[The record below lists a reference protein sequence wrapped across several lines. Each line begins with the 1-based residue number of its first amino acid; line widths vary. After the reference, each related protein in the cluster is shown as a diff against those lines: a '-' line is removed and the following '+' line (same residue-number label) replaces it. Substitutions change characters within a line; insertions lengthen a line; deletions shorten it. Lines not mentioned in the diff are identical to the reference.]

1 LRRHQAGETAEIVG
15 RDVHAE
21 GRSGLIGGKERVAG
35 ADEGKEFEGAAP
47 EHPTARGGLNDSAQP
62 GPFVDKNEADGI
74 GTGVGLRLGQ
84 GGDEAIAAIEQ
95 EVEELIAKLLV
106 GDRAGEL
113 LDREDDEGV
122 PVVEG
127 GLPCGE
133 LGGSKRRGG
142 CGRRRSDGGRN
153 VQLERE
159 LEAVVVGN
167 DGRQRA
173 HRSERGLDARDSVGI
188 GGSLHQIAELAQ
200 RLAEVIG
207 EVLEARSEMAL
218 DEIETVK
225 QDGFL
230 VRGVV
235 EVEVDD
241 VELDGEIGADVGRGI
256 DLDDAGPGD
265 RRDAFA
271 VDGKAEAEI
280 GIHRKDEGAI
290 LLREARIGRVKILAL
305 VGPGP

>member
-1 LRRHQAGETAEIVG
+1 MHPEGG
-15 RDVHAE
+15 R
-21 GRSGLIGGKERVAG
+21 GLIGGEERVAG
-35 ADEGKEFEGAAP
+35 GDEGKEFEGAAP

-95 EVEELIAKLLV
+95 QVGELIAELLV

-113 LDREDDEGV
+113 LDRKDDERV
-122 PVVEG
+122 PVIEG
-127 GLPCGE
+127 RLPCGE
-133 LGGSKRRGG
+133 LGGSKRGGG
-142 CGRRRSDGGRN
+142 CERRRSGGGRD

-167 DGRQRA
+167 DGGQRA
-173 HRSERGLDARDSVGI
+173 HRRERGLDARDSVGI
-188 GGSLHQIAELAQ
+188 GRSLHQIAQLAQ
-200 RLAEVIG
+200 RLAEVVG

-241 VELDGEIGADVGRGI
+241 VELDGEITADVGRGI

-265 RRDAFA
+265 RRNAFA
-271 VDGKAEAEI
+271 VDGEAEAES
-280 GIHRKDEGAI
+280 GIHREDEGAI